1 MGNPLPLAVLIASSA
16 STIFVATAFSRSA
29 QADEPTRIFGAC
41 TDDERTRFADSFPAE
56 EKSWASSVI
65 SDKMGGP
72 EIFRVGFRLGQSK
85 ASWDV
90 REMGEYLKARAYYRE
105 GLVHLAYEKFQTQL
119 ITPLQQG
126 VPTFGRIAAL
136 ECVLKIQRDFPTLGF
151 GHAMIPN
158 LINYVKRP
166 DLDQGAKEDIAKA
179 LVIRMKE
186 VVNRWDEAEA
196 NQIIASLNGSG
207 LKEYAQYAQALAFQ
221 RNGQYAKAI
230 PLWENIV
237 ERDELP
243 GLFAEDRD
251 TLTILYARDL
261 YEAKKFDKSADI
273 LRRVPR
279 DSNYLAQA
287 LSDLSWAL
295 LQANKR
301 REAIGAAFNIQ
312 KSLLTRVY
320 APEAPLVA
328 SIALHEMC
336 QYARALKNAVFF
348 KKKYYPILIWY
359 NKLTPSQKE
368 HPYQLLTTALRKKG
382 GVPNLVLLEW
392 LRSPEYRAYQ
402 LEANLL
408 FDEKKAAYVLYSSR
422 LNAAKGAAWVKE
434 WKTPMPKFY
443 NEIAPRQK
451 QVAKNMN
458 GVLTFL
464 TNRIAKQVAKM
475 AENVQMLEV
484 EIFDHAGEDM
494 VWRNVNPEYQAWLEK
509 QEPETRAKDLY
520 WEWGSMPTDPKSVD
534 EIWEDELGWT
544 IGSVQDECK
553 NKEKYRE
560 EKFGGKSGKA
570 QAALP
575 GGAPK
580 EAP

>member
-1 MGNPLPLAVLIASSA
+1 MRNRLPLAVFIATSF
-16 STIFVATAFSRSA
+16 STLFIVPVR
-29 QADEPTRIFGAC
+29 ADEPTRVFGAC
-41 TDDERTRFADSFPAE
+41 TDDERARFAETFPAE

-65 SDKMGGP
+65 TDRQSGP

-85 ASWDV
+85 VSWDV
-90 REMGEYLKARAYYRE
+90 REMGEYLKARAYFRE
-105 GLVHLAYEKFQTQL
+105 GLIHLAYEKFQTQL
-119 ITPLQQG
+119 ITPLQPG

-151 GHAMIPN
+151 GRAMIPN
-158 LINYVKRP
+158 LMNYMKRA

-186 VVNRWDEAEA
+186 VVNNWDEKEA
-196 NQIIASLNGSG
+196 NEIIAALGNMKGYSI
-207 LKEYAQYAQALAFQ
+207 YAQALANQ
-221 RNGQYAKAI
+221 RNGQFAKAI
-230 PLWENIV
+230 SLWERIV
-237 ERDELP
+237 EKDELP
-243 GLFAEDRD
+243 GLFSEDRD
-251 TLTILYARDL
+251 TLLILYARDL

-273 LRRVPR
+273 LRKVPR

-295 LQANKR
+295 LQANHR

-348 KKKYYPILIWY
+348 KKKYYPVLIWY
-359 NKLTPSQKE
+359 NKLTPAQRE
-368 HPYQLLTTALRKKG
+368 HPYQLLSTALRKKG

-408 FDEKKAAYVLYSSR
+408 FDEKKVAYVLYSARVNSE
-422 LNAAKGAAWVKE
+422 KGAAWLKE

-443 NEIAPRQK
+443 NEVAPRQK
-451 QVAKNMN
+451 SVAKSMN
-458 GVLTFL
+458 SVLTFL

-475 AENVQMLEV
+475 AENVQLLEV

-494 VWRNVNPEYQAWLEK
+494 VWRNVNPEYQAWLE
-509 QEPETRAKDLY
+509 QQPEEKRAKDLY
-520 WEWGSMPTDPKSVD
+520 WEWGSMPADPKSID
-534 EIWEDELGWT
+534 EVWEDELGWT

-553 NKEKYRE
+553 NKDKYRDEKY
-560 EKFGGKSGKA
+560 GGKSGKS

-575 GGAPK
+575 GGAPATPR
-580 EAP
+580 E

>member
-1 MGNPLPLAVLIASSA
+1 MRNPLPLAVLIASSLA
-16 STIFVATAFSRSA
+16 IVFVASA
-29 QADEPTRIFGAC
+29 RADEPTRVFGAC
-41 TDDERTRFADSFPAE
+41 TDDERTRFADTFPAE

-65 SDKMGGP
+65 ADKMNGP

-85 ASWDV
+85 VSWDV
-90 REMGEYLKARAYYRE
+90 REMGEYLKARAYFRE
-105 GLVHLAYEKFQTQL
+105 GLIHLAYEKFQTQL
-119 ITPLQQG
+119 ITPLQAG
-126 VPTFGRIAAL
+126 VPTFGRVAAL
-136 ECVLKIQRDFPTLGF
+136 ECILKIQRDYPTLGF
-151 GHAMIPN
+151 GRAMIPN
-158 LINYVKRP
+158 LISWIHRP

-186 VVNRWDEAEA
+186 VVNRWDEKEA
-196 NQIIASLNGSG
+196 GEIVAALGTMKGYSV
-207 LKEYAQYAQALAFQ
+207 YAQALANQ
-221 RNGQYAKAI
+221 RNGQFAKAI
-230 PLWENIV
+230 PLWERIV
-237 ERDELP
+237 EHDELP
-243 GLFAEDRD
+243 SLFAEDRD

-295 LQANKR
+295 LQANR
-301 REAIGAAFNIQ
+301 RPEAIGAAFNIQ

-348 KKKYYPILIWY
+348 KKKYYPVLIWY
-359 NKLTPSQKE
+359 NKLSPAQKE

-392 LRSPEYRAYQ
+392 LRSPEYRAFQ

-408 FDEKKAAYVLYSSR
+408 FDEKKAAYLLYSARVNSE
-422 LNAAKGAAWVKE
+422 KGAAWLKE

-443 NEIAPRQK
+443 NDIGPRQK
-451 QVAKNMN
+451 LVGKNMN
-458 GVLTFL
+458 AVLTFL
-464 TNRIAKQVAKM
+464 TARIAKQVAKM
-475 AENVQMLEV
+475 AENVQLLEV

-494 VWRNVNPEYQAWLEK
+494 VWRNVNPEYQAWLDL
-509 QEPETRAKDLY
+509 QPEVKRAKDLY

-553 NKEKYRE
+553 NKDKYRD
-560 EKFGGKSGKA
+560 EKFGGKSGKS

-575 GGAPK
+575 GGAPNPP
-580 EAP
+580 AN

>member
-1 MGNPLPLAVLIASSA
+1 MRNPLPLAVLVIASSF
-16 STIFVATAFSRSA
+16 STVFVASA
-29 QADEPTRIFGAC
+29 RAGEPTRIFGAC
-41 TDDERTRFADSFPAE
+41 TDEERTTFADNFPAE
-56 EKSWASSVI
+56 EKSWAASVI

-85 ASWDV
+85 VSWDV
-90 REMGEYLKARAYYRE
+90 RELGEYLKARAYFRE
-105 GLVHLAYEKFQTQL
+105 GLIHLAYEKFQTQL

-126 VPTFGRIAAL
+126 VPTFGRVAAL
-136 ECVLKIQRDFPTLGF
+136 ECVLKIQRDYPTLGF
-151 GHAMIPN
+151 GRAMIPN
-158 LINYVKRP
+158 LINYIKRP

-186 VVNRWDEAEA
+186 VVNAWDEKEA
-196 NQIIASLNGSG
+196 DEIIASLNGSG
-207 LKEYAQYAQALAFQ
+207 LRNYAQYAQALAFQ

-230 PLWENIV
+230 PLWDRIV
-237 ERDELP
+237 EKGEMP
-243 GLFAEDRD
+243 TLFQEDRD
-251 TLTILYARDL
+251 TLLILLARDL
-261 YEAKKFDKSADI
+261 YEAKKFDASADV
-273 LRRVPR
+273 LRQVPR

-295 LQANKR
+295 LQAGKR

-348 KKKYYPILIWY
+348 KKKYYPVLIWY
-359 NKLTPSQKE
+359 NKLTPSQRE

-402 LEANLL
+402 SEANLL
-408 FDEKKAAYVLYSSR
+408 FDEKKIAYVQYSARVNSE
-422 LNAAKGAAWVKE
+422 KGAAWVKE

-443 NEIAPRQK
+443 NEVAPRQK
-451 QVAKNMN
+451 ATGKNMN
-458 GVLTFL
+458 AVLTFL

-475 AENVQMLEV
+475 AENVQLLEV

-494 VWRNVNPEYQAWLEK
+494 VWRNVNPEYQAWLDVQPEEK
-509 QEPETRAKDLY
+509 RAKDVY
-520 WEWGSMPTDPKSVD
+520 WEWGTMPTDPKSID

-544 IGSVQDECK
+544 IGSVSDECK
-553 NKEKYRE
+553 NKEKYRD
-560 EKFGGKSGKA
+560 EKFGGKSGKSEAVAPPASPKPA
-570 QAALP
+570 QN
-575 GGAPK
+575 
-580 EAP
+580 